1 MEAMWFGFGVI
12 VGVIAGVAI
21 LVVVVIR
28 WITASFEEGDKGP
41 EPALG
46 TIADRKKK

>member
-1 MEAMWFGFGVI
+1 MEFAFGMLIGMV
-12 VGVIAGVAI
+12 VGVVLL
-21 LVVVVIR
+21 LVVLIR
-28 WITASFEEGDKGP
+28 WVTASFNEGDKGP